1 MKRETKL
8 DIIELTR
15 GYVGVIIMSI
25 YGYWSNIYWSNINCG
40 IPFVKC

>member
-15 GYVGVIIMSI
+15 AYIGVFLISAF
-25 YGYWSNIYWSNINCG
+25 GWFSNINCG
-40 IPFVKC
+40 IPFIKC